1 MTKGMQTGCSWFL
14 FLNFN
19 ILKVFLPSVQVIN
32 NENFI
37 AIVESFQHKNKTESY
52 SVSNTLPVTTVKA
65 EIIDNN
71 FQKPCNN
78 MYKLIWK

>member
-1 MTKGMQTGCSWFL
+1 MTKGMQTGCSCFL

-37 AIVESFQHKNKTESY
+37 AIVESFQHKNETESY
-52 SVSNTLPVTTVKA
+52 SVSNTLPVTTVIA

>member
-1 MTKGMQTGCSWFL
+1 MYSWFL
-14 FLNFN
+14 FFN
-19 ILKVFLPSVQVIN
+19 IFKAFLHSVQVIN

-37 AIVESFQHKNKTESY
+37 AIVESFQDINETESY
-52 SVSNTLPVTTVKA
+52 PVSNTLPVTTVIA

-78 MYKLIWK
+78 IHVWINMENK